1 MTPRT
6 QGKDNPGEIGGTGKG
21 GGDANSAKS
30 AISANSSEL

>member
-21 GGDANSAKS
+21 GDANSAKS